1 MTMGDVIV
9 IAVLVLIVALIVR
22 GMIRDKKKGK
32 CCGCSGCSGCSG
44 CNSCASCKYA
54 GSGCPGAK

>member
-32 CCGCSGCSGCSG
+32 CCGCSGCS
-44 CNSCASCKYA
+44 SCASCKYA

>member
-1 MTMGDVIV
+1 MTLGDIIV
-9 IAVLVLIVALIVR
+9 LAVLALVIGLVIR

-32 CCGCSGCSGCSG
+32 CCGCSGCS
-44 CNSCASCKYA
+44 SCASCKYA

>member
-9 IAVLVLIVALIVR
+9 IAVLVLIIALIVR

-32 CCGCSGCSGCSG
+32 CCGCSGCS
-44 CNSCASCKYA
+44 SCASCKYA
-54 GSGCPGAK
+54 GSGCPNAK

>member
-32 CCGCSGCSGCSG
+32 CCGCSGCS
-44 CNSCASCKYA
+44 SCASCKFA

>member
-32 CCGCSGCSGCSG
+32 CCGCSGCSGC
-44 CNSCASCKYA
+44 NSCASCKYA

>member
-1 MTMGDVIV
+1 MTWGDVIV
-9 IAVLVLIVALIVR
+9 ISVLALIVAGVIW

-32 CCGCSGCSGCSG
+32 CCGCSGCS
-44 CNSCASCKYA
+44 SCASCKYA

>member
-9 IAVLVLIVALIVR
+9 IAVLVLIIALIVR

-32 CCGCSGCSGCSG
+32 CCGCSGCS
-44 CNSCASCKYA
+44 SCASCKYA

>member
-9 IAVLVLIVALIVR
+9 IAVLVLIVALIIR
-22 GMIRDKKKGK
+22 GMVRDQKKGK
-32 CCGCSGCSGCSG
+32 CCGCSGCS
-44 CNSCASCKYA
+44 SCASCKYA

>member
-9 IAVLVLIVALIVR
+9 IAVLALIVALIIR

-32 CCGCSGCSGCSG
+32 CSGCSGCSA
-44 CNSCASCKYA
+44 CASCKYA